1 MGKMMTNSFDFT
13 KLRRLT
19 IIYLVVQI
27 FLTILLVFMAM
38 NFQTKLAGHSPGFLN
53 SVIITFVIQLGLFFP
68 INKFA
73 NWEARRE
80 ADGAAKGLTPEET
93 KKIRTRRMI
102 GDVAKTSLFGF
113 FVVFF
118 LRAPKNDFILSVI
131 FFTFITTY
139 LSYIQN
145 FNFAAKREMKAR
157 Q

>member
-1 MGKMMTNSFDFT
+1 MNTGFNFT

-19 IIYLVVQI
+19 IIYLVVQV
-27 FLTILLVFMAM
+27 FLFILLVFMAM
-38 NFQTKLAGHSPGFLN
+38 NFQTKLAGQSPSFLR
-53 SVIITFVIQLGLFFP
+53 SIVVTFIIQLALYIP

-80 ADGAAKGLTPEET
+80 AEAAAPALSTAEQKTL
-93 KKIRTRRMI
+93 RTRRMI
-102 GDVAKTSLFGF
+102 GDVTKTSIFFF

-118 LRAPKNDFILSVI
+118 WRAPNNQFILSVI

-145 FNFAAKREMKAR
+145 FNFAVKREIKSR
-157 Q
+157 S

>member
-1 MGKMMTNSFDFT
+1 MGNSFDFT

-27 FLTILLVFMAM
+27 FLTVLLVFMAM
-38 NFQTKLAGHSPGFLN
+38 NFQTKLAGHSPSFLR
-53 SVIITFVIQLGLFFP
+53 SVIITFIVQLGVFFP

-73 NWEARRE
+73 NWEVSRE
-80 ADGAAKGLTPEET
+80 IDGAAKGLSVDEM

-102 GDVAKTSLFGF
+102 GDVVKTSIFGF

-118 LRAPKNDFILSVI
+118 IRAPKNDFILSVI
-131 FFTFITTY
+131 FFTFIATY
-139 LSYIQN
+139 LNYIQN
-145 FNFAAKREMKAR
+145 FNFAARREMKAH

>member
-1 MGKMMTNSFDFT
+1 MKSSFDFK

-19 IIYLVVQI
+19 VIYLVVQI
-27 FLTILLVFMAM
+27 FLTLLLVFMAM
-38 NFQTKLAGHSPGFLN
+38 NFQAKLAGHSPGFLR
-53 SVIITFVIQLGLFFP
+53 SVIITFIVQLGLFYP

-73 NWEARRE
+73 NWEAKRE
-80 ADGAAKGLTPEET
+80 AEGAALELSTEEQ

-102 GDVAKTSLFGF
+102 GDVTKTSLFAF
-113 FVVFF
+113 FLVFF
-118 LRAPKNDFILSVI
+118 MKAPRNDFILSVI

-157 Q
+157 L